1 MKELRRAIFFV
12 PDEFDE
18 HEVIVRYAP
27 QSESPG
33 HTWEVC
39 NPTEKDPT
47 VRITIYEQRSM
58 AQRYEYSICKLDLDS
73 DQFNVFALEDMMN
86 KKAAQGWRLVAAGR
100 KLHLWERPLDERV
113 EIPVSGQGVPQD
125 VIERMRKER

>member
-1 MKELRRAIFFV
+1 
-12 PDEFDE
+12 
-18 HEVIVRYAP
+18 
-27 QSESPG
+27 
-33 HTWEVC
+33 
-39 NPTEKDPT
+39 
-47 VRITIYEQRSM
+47 M
-58 AQRYEYSICKLDLDS
+58 AQKYEYSICKLDLDS

-86 KKAAQGWRLVAAGR
+86 KKAAQGWRLVVAGR